1 MKNQFKA
8 AFAPV
13 LYIPKGTID
22 IDFYKNA
29 FGAIELRRFNND
41 DGSIHVA
48 EFTIDGAMFHL
59 HEENYIKKAFS
70 PLSCNGTTTNIGLMV
85 ADVDAVTAQA
95 LAAGAKEISPAQNYD
110 YGFRQSD
117 IIDPFGHHWT
127 IQKVIDQR

>member
-13 LYIPKGTID
+13 LYIPTGIVD
-22 IDFYKNA
+22 VDFYKKA

-48 EFTIDGAMFHL
+48 ELTIDDAMFHL

-70 PLSCNGTTTNIGLMV
+70 PLSCNGTTINIGLMV
-85 ADVDAVTAQA
+85 DDVDLVMAQA
-95 LAAGAKEISPAQNYD
+95 LAAGAKEISPAQDYD
-110 YGFRQSD
+110 YGFRQGD

-127 IQKVIDQR
+127 IQKVI